1 LFIELPTQTDSTP
14 EQRLEALK
22 AAKDL
27 MAGSPETTTG
37 GIFGNSTTK
46 PRDYFDATE
55 AIRIAEYITT
65 GHDYRDTH
73 PEGKRR
79 PIIKTTNVTVV
90 APGMPDKEDLEHLIS
105 HIKDGSFEEFMQDL
119 MKEAESQSEQAEDEK
134 SADEGEAKPWS

>member
-1 LFIELPTQTDSTP
+1 MYTELPTITTSTP
-14 EQRLEALK
+14 AERLQALK
-22 AAKDL
+22 DAKALLAA
-27 MAGSPETTTG
+27 SPKTTTA
-37 GIFGNSTTK
+37 GIFGGTSTE
-46 PRDYFDATE
+46 PGDYVLPEDML
-55 AIRIAEYITT
+55 RMAEYITT

-90 APGMPDKEDLEHLIS
+90 APGMPDREDLEHLIS

-119 MKEAESQSEQAEDEK
+119 MKETESQSGQAEDEK